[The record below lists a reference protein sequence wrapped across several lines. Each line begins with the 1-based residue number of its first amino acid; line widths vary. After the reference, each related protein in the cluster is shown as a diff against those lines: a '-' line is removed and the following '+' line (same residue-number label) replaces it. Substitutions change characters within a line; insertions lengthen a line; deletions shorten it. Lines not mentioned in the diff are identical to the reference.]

1 MTLSKFVFL
10 LMLSSGLF
18 LTGCFNSA
26 DKKDGTSDSSGTTNV
41 QGNKRVATESISV
54 IVDEA
59 ILPIATEQVEVFKS
73 SFEDYD
79 VKLIPLPEIEAV
91 NALIQ
96 GDAEMAILARELSE
110 QESARFKQRK
120 LNPRIFPI
128 FYDGVVLINNIASPD
143 TSIDIN
149 SLTSL
154 LKGEGNGKT
163 IVFDNINSSTVR
175 KVKELTKVDKISA
188 RSVKAMKNSKDV
200 VEAVLEDSQTIGI
213 MSYGQY
219 IDCRRQ
225 FGEENKIRILSL
237 QSLKD
242 GQPVGYFKPSQTTLA
257 TDEYALKSTF
267 YVLNYQPKIGLGT
280 TFSGFL
286 TGDRGQRI
294 VLRAGLLP
302 FKMPG
307 REIIIR
313 D

>member
-1 MTLSKFVFL
+1 
-10 LMLSSGLF
+10 G
-18 LTGCFNSA
+18 
-26 DKKDGTSDSSGTTNV
+26 
-41 QGNKRVATESISV
+41 E
-54 IVDEA
+54 
-59 ILPIATEQVEVFKS
+59 
-73 SFEDYD
+73 YD
-79 VKLIPLPEIEAV
+79 IKLIPLPEIEAI

-96 GDAEMAILARELSE
+96 GDAEMAILARELSTE
-110 QESARFKQRK
+110 ESARFTQRQ

-128 FYDGVVLINNIASPD
+128 FYDGVVLINNLASPD
-143 TSIDIN
+143 TSMDIN
-149 SLTSL
+149 SLRSL
-154 LKGEGNGKT
+154 LVGEDQGKT
-163 IVFDNINSSTVR
+163 VVFDNINSSTVR
-175 KVKELTKVDKISA
+175 QVKKLTNVEKISA

-200 VEAVLEDSQTIGI
+200 VDAVMNDSESIGI

-219 IDCRRQ
+219 LDCRSQ
-225 FGEENKIRILSL
+225 FGEKNKIRILSL

-242 GQPVGYFKPSQTTLA
+242 GQPVGYFKPSQSTLA
-257 TDEYALKSTF
+257 TDEYAIKSTF

>member
-1 MTLSKFVFL
+1 
-10 LMLSSGLF
+10 MLISTMF
-18 LTGCFNSA
+18 ITGCFDSA
-26 DKKDGTSDSSGTTNV
+26 EKKGGSSDSSGMTNEKGSKTTV
-41 QGNKRVATESISV
+41 IETMSV
-54 IVDEA
+54 LVDEA

-73 SFEDYD
+73 SFGEYD
-79 VKLIPLPEIEAV
+79 IKLIPLPEIEAI

-96 GDAEMAILARELSE
+96 GDAEMAILARELSAE
-110 QESARFKQRK
+110 ESARFKQRQ

-128 FYDGVVLINNIASPD
+128 FYDGVVLINNVASPD

-154 LKGEGNGKT
+154 LKGEEIGKT
-163 IVFDNINSSTVR
+163 LVFDNINSSSVR
-175 KVKELTKVDKISA
+175 KVKELTKVEKISA
-188 RSVKAMKNSKDV
+188 RSVKAMKHSKEVID
-200 VEAVLEDSQTIGI
+200 AVLENPQTIGI

-219 IDCRRQ
+219 IDCRAQ

-237 QSLKD
+237 ESLKD
-242 GQPVGYFKPSQTTLA
+242 GEPNGYFKPSQSTLA

-267 YVLNYQPKIGLGT
+267 YVLNYQPRIGLGT